1 MRSWYRFLFLAAVA
15 LLAAN
20 ALNPSRQAQAADRE
34 AVDENLQVKVGDV
47 RFTDAK
53 GKTVDLN
60 ELKGKKAI
68 VVVFLSFDCPVCT
81 SYAGPLTEMSRAYA
95 DRGVKFVAVS
105 TGEDEDAV
113 AAARHAAE
121 YKISFPVFADPKGL
135 AVAALKAEVTPE
147 VFLLDPNLVVRYRG
161 RIDNAYYARLKRNAV
176 TTRQD
181 LQLALDEVL
190 AGKEVS
196 VPRTQAVG
204 CSLRPEAPA
213 AKETGNVTFYRD
225 VLPVLQNNCQNCHR
239 PGEIGPFPLMTYKQ
253 AVTWADDVKE
263 FTQNRKMPPWK
274 PTAGVAFQ
282 NERKMSEHEIATIAR
297 WVDGGMPAGESSDA
311 PPPRHFTEGWQLGQ
325 PDLVLT
331 PASDLVL
338 GPSGKDLFRCYSL
351 PTNLNEDKYVVAI
364 EVKPGNP
371 RIVHHTLNF
380 IDAKQQGRKLE
391 EAAQTKEKDLKATDY
406 DRGPGYTVQMGTGLT
421 PSGGLGG
428 WAPGQLART
437 MPAGYGYF
445 LPKGVDV
452 VVQSHY
458 HRDGLVEKDRLS
470 IGLYFAKSNKGMQQF
485 KGGVIPG
492 RFFAIPA
499 NEDHYLVTG
508 SIQVVQ
514 DCVLHTVMPHMHLLG
529 HQIKVTV
536 RPPEEKPITLVAIN
550 DWDYNWQETY
560 FLKQP
565 MPLKVGTTLDVEAI
579 YDNSATNPNNPFN
592 PPRMVTFGEQT
603 TNEMCFVFLGAT
615 SEGLRR
621 SPFGRVT
628 PRAGGLSVPKSDSS
642 QPDSKQKNTA
652 TSAGK

>member
-1 MRSWYRFLFLAAVA
+1 MS
-15 LLAAN
+15 
-20 ALNPSRQAQAADRE
+20 
-34 AVDENLQVKVGDV
+34 
-47 RFTDAK
+47 
-53 GKTVDLN
+53 
-60 ELKGKKAI
+60 
-68 VVVFLSFDCPVCT
+68 
-81 SYAGPLTEMSRAYA
+81 EMARAYA

-105 TGEDEDAV
+105 TGADEDA
-113 AAARHAAE
+113 AAARRHAAE
-121 YKISFPVFADPKGL
+121 YKISFPVFADPQGL
-135 AVAALKAEVTPE
+135 AAAALNAEITPE
-147 VFLLDPNLVVRYRG
+147 VFVLDANLAVRYQG
-161 RIDNAYYARLKRNAV
+161 RIDNAYYARLKRKAV

-181 LQLALDEVL
+181 LQFALDELL

-196 VPRTQAVG
+196 VPRTEAVG
-204 CSLRPEAPA
+204 CSLVRDTPAPNA
-213 AKETGNVTFYRD
+213 SGNVTFYRD
-225 VLPVLQNNCQNCHR
+225 VLPVLQTNCQSCHR

-282 NERKMSEHEIATIAR
+282 NERKMSDHDIATIAA
-297 WVDGGMPAGESSDA
+297 WVNGGMPAGEASDA

-331 PASDLVL
+331 PKSDLVI

-351 PTNLNEDKYVVAI
+351 PTGLNEDKYVVAI

-380 IDAKQQGRKLE
+380 VDAKQQGRKLE
-391 EAAQTKEKDLKATDY
+391 EAAQEKEKDFKPTDY
-406 DRGPGYTVQMGTGLT
+406 DRGPGYSVQMGTGFT
-421 PSGGLGG
+421 PSGGLSG

-437 MPAGYGYF
+437 MPPGYGYF
-445 LPKGVDV
+445 LPKGADV
-452 VVQSHY
+452 VIQAHY
-458 HRDGLVEKDRLS
+458 HRDGLVEKDRIA

-499 NEDHYLVTG
+499 DDEHHRVTG

-529 HQIKVTV
+529 QKIKVTI
-536 RPPEEKPITLVAIN
+536 RPPDGKPITLIAID

-560 FLKQP
+560 FLKHP
-565 MPLKVGTTLDVEAI
+565 LPLKVGTILEVEAI
-579 YDNSATNPNNPFN
+579 YDNSAKNPNNPFS

-615 SEGLRR
+615 SAGPRQ
-621 SPFGRVT
+621 SPFARVAPT
-628 PRAGGLSVPKSDSS
+628 ASGLLGPKSS
-642 QPDSKQKNTA
+642 A
-652 TSAGK
+652 TKSDAKKLE